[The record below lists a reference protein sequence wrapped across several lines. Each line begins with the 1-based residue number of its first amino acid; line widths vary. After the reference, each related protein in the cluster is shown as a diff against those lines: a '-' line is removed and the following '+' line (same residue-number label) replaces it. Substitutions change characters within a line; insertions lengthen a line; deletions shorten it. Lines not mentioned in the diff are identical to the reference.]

1 VFLPE
6 AGGERLT
13 FAPVEGGFRDQQTGT
28 TWNVLGHA
36 TDGPLDGAQL
46 TPYRQVDTFWHAWVA
61 FQPDT
66 TIVR

>member
-1 VFLPE
+1 
-6 AGGERLT
+6 
-13 FAPVEGGFRDQQTGT
+13 
-28 TWNVLGHA
+28 VLGHA

-66 TIVR
+66 TIVPPILEFP